1 MEDYILRATAA
12 DGAIRAFVATSKN
25 TVETARKLHNTTPV
39 ATAALGRLLTAAA
52 IIGTTLKNEKD
63 LITLQI
69 RCEGEI
75 QGIVATSDSKGRVKG
90 YAFNPE
96 CSFAEQYPGKLDVG
110 GAVGAGTL
118 TVIKDIGLKEP
129 YAGQIE
135 LISGEIAE
143 DLTYYYAKS
152 EQTPSAIGLG
162 VLIDVD
168 ETVRQAGGFIIQ
180 LMPDA
185 PESVIDAL
193 EQNIARTPYIT
204 DLMDMGKTA
213 EEILDMIL
221 GNLGVE
227 ITDKMPMEFYC
238 NCTRERV
245 EKALISIGAKE
256 LTKIIEEDKKANL
269 KCHFCN
275 KDYTFNEEDLNK
287 LLAEATER

>member
-1 MEDYILRATAA
+1 VKDYILRATAA
-12 DGAIRAFVATSKN
+12 QGAVRAFVASSKN

-75 QGIVATSDSKGRVKG
+75 QGIIATSDSTGKVKG

-96 CSFAEQYPGKLDVG
+96 CSFSEQYPGKLDVG
-110 GAVGAGTL
+110 AAVGAGTL

-162 VLIDVD
+162 VLIDTD
-168 ETVRQAGGFIIQ
+168 TTVRQAGGFIIQ

-185 PESVIDAL
+185 PESVVAL
-193 EQNIARTPYIT
+193 LEEKIARTPYIT

-213 EEILDMIL
+213 EEILDMLL
-221 GNLGVE
+221 GDMDVV
-227 ITDKMPMEFYC
+227 ITDKIPMEFYC

-245 EKALISIGAKE
+245 EKALISIGEKE
-256 LTKIIEEDKKANL
+256 LIKIIEEDKKANL

-275 KDYTFNEEDLNK
+275 KDYDFDEEDLKK
-287 LLAEATER
+287 LLAEAIGR

>member
-1 MEDYILRATAA
+1 MKDYILRATAA
-12 DGAIRAFVATSKN
+12 QGAVRAFVASSKN

-75 QGIVATSDSKGRVKG
+75 QGIIATSDSTGKVKG

-96 CSFAEQYPGKLDVG
+96 CSFSEQYPGKLDVG
-110 GAVGAGTL
+110 AAVGAGTL

-162 VLIDVD
+162 VLIDTD
-168 ETVRQAGGFIIQ
+168 TTVRQAGGFIIQ

-185 PESVIDAL
+185 PESVVAL
-193 EQNIARTPYIT
+193 LEEKIARTPYIT

-213 EEILDMIL
+213 EEILDMLL
-221 GNLGVE
+221 GDMDVV
-227 ITDKMPMEFYC
+227 ITDKIPMEFYC

-245 EKALISIGAKE
+245 EKALISIGEKE
-256 LTKIIEEDKKANL
+256 LIKIIEEDKKANL

-275 KDYTFNEEDLNK
+275 KDYHFNEEDLKK
-287 LLAEATER
+287 LLAEAIGR